1 MGACHTAIG
10 ASHGVYVRAV
20 KRPRLYGPGELAAL
34 FGVSRQRVLQITR
47 RPGFPE
53 PLARLVGM
61 TVWDADEVDE
71 WARHNRPP
79 RPPADEE
86 EQG

>member
-1 MGACHTAIG
+1 M
-10 ASHGVYVRAV
+10 
-20 KRPRLYGPGELAAL
+20 KRPRLYGPGELVAL

-61 TVWDADEVDE
+61 NVWDADEVDE

>member
-1 MGACHTAIG
+1 MTDADEPAYLH
-10 ASHGVYVRAV
+10 AV

-53 PLARLVGM
+53 PAARLIG
-61 TVWDADEVDE
+61 TTIWDADEVDE

-79 RPPADEE
+79 RPIDGDEDR
-86 EQG
+86 

>member
-1 MGACHTAIG
+1 MP
-10 ASHGVYVRAV
+10 SYVLRMT
-20 KRPRLYGPGELAAL
+20 RLRLYGPGELAAL

-53 PLARLVGM
+53 PVARLIG
-61 TVWDADEVDE
+61 TTIWDADEVDE

-79 RPPADEE
+79 RPTDGDE
-86 EQG
+86 QA